1 MKIINQL
8 RFFVFV
14 GPIFLVVGNP
24 GFEVFDYFF
33 VVDILSTVSYI
44 PAVIDSSPKSW
55 SCLFIKDK
63 RKQYFFI
70 IKIRHKLF
78 SFKSVFINSLV
89 VFSWLNLIKD
99 GNYLIFWLFKNR
111 FVDC

>member
-33 VVDILSTVSYI
+33 FVDILSTVSYI
-44 PAVIDSSPKSW
+44 PAVIDSSPKS
-55 SCLFIKDK
+55 
-63 RKQYFFI
+63 
-70 IKIRHKLF
+70 
-78 SFKSVFINSLV
+78 
-89 VFSWLNLIKD
+89 
-99 GNYLIFWLFKNR
+99 
-111 FVDC
+111 